1 MDQMKVYLSGKITG
15 LPESRA
21 RAQFRK
27 AQLKMLQIGF
37 EVVNPLT
44 IEHNHDKT
52 WESYMRTDIAAMMQC
67 DAIYMLPGWDISR
80 GAKLEYN
87 LAKELNF
94 HFIF

>member
-1 MDQMKVYLSGKITG
+1 MKVYLSGKITG
-15 LPESRA
+15 LPEAQA

-27 AQLKMLQIGF
+27 AQLKILQIGF

-44 IEHNHDKT
+44 LDHSINDT
-52 WESYMRTDIAAMMQC
+52 WESYMRTDISAMMQC
-67 DAIYMLPGWDISR
+67 DAIYMLPGWEQSR